1 MITLDAIQ
9 LPQFIWI
16 NRLGY
21 TPFVCTS
28 EFALDGSQHIEVAAK
43 QAGRSIVLF
52 SDGEPLSVFEA
63 LESHA
68 NTKGATSFNLDIN
81 GTVFNVIWDYREQQP
96 ISGTPDINYSDS
108 APDAVDAITL
118 KLITV

>member
-1 MITLDAIQ
+1 MITLDTIQ
-9 LPQFIWI
+9 LPQFIWL
-16 NRLGY
+16 NRIGY

-28 EFALDGSQHIEVAAK
+28 EFALDGSQHIEVATK

-52 SDGEPLSVFEA
+52 SDGESINLFEA
-63 LESHA
+63 LENHA

-81 GTVFNVIWDYREQQP
+81 GTVFNVIWDYREQA
-96 ISGTPDINYSDS
+96 ISGAPAINYSDS